1 MPEIEYGAASHSYD
15 SVREPAAVL
24 REKRGPDP
32 HGIRTADTARPH
44 PTLLGAPAPGHPC
57 PPIAP
62 AVRPAGPPP
71 ARPPGRP
78 GRDHRNP
85 GGGVDVSGGSYDPPM
100 SMIGE
105 YARLTAEE
113 FARALEDPQWAQER
127 VGELV
132 EAELGGGP
140 GGAEA
145 RCLDT
150 DKAWHALDFLLS
162 RIGFPVDVV
171 FGEGAI
177 PGAEDW
183 GYTPPRYLTPAR
195 VRVAAEALRDTP
207 VERLVEGVGPETWR
221 GRRCTR

>member
-1 MPEIEYGAASHSYD
+1 
-15 SVREPAAVL
+15 
-24 REKRGPDP
+24 
-32 HGIRTADTARPH
+32 
-44 PTLLGAPAPGHPC
+44 
-57 PPIAP
+57 
-62 AVRPAGPPP
+62 
-71 ARPPGRP
+71 
-78 GRDHRNP
+78 
-85 GGGVDVSGGSYDPPM
+85 M

-207 VERLVEGVGPETWR
+207 VERLVEGVGPGDLARAEVYPVIVWER
-221 GRRCTR
+221 GEPLEYVTAYYEALVPFFGAAARDGDAVLMWLD

>member
-1 MPEIEYGAASHSYD
+1 
-15 SVREPAAVL
+15 
-24 REKRGPDP
+24 
-32 HGIRTADTARPH
+32 
-44 PTLLGAPAPGHPC
+44 
-57 PPIAP
+57 
-62 AVRPAGPPP
+62 
-71 ARPPGRP
+71 
-78 GRDHRNP
+78 
-85 GGGVDVSGGSYDPPM
+85 M

-207 VERLVEGVGPETWR
+207 VERLVEGVGPEDLARAEVYPVIVWER
-221 GRRCTR
+221 GEPLEYVTAYYEALVPFFGAAARDGDAVLMWLD